1 MLNIGEGFNNINYKK
16 FIDGLEKDAELVLN
30 EKQKSQIMSR
40 RFLQNVEDQRQFL
53 NENIEQELKLQALQD
68 QQRYNVSISE
78 KGKYDGVEE
87 FNIQACADQDQKQKK
102 PVKLGCD
109 LIFSTQD
116 NNQFLYRDLWRLQD
130 QFTVNEINFYILR
143 IQHVQSVVNECSY
156 DLCIALLISVVA
168 IGLQY
173 IWSSVVAM
181 NIPGGDLGAIYR
193 NSEMKANMT
202 SSALF
207 QPHDL

>member
-1 MLNIGEGFNNINYKK
+1 M
-16 FIDGLEKDAELVLN
+16 
-30 EKQKSQIMSR
+30 
-40 RFLQNVEDQRQFL
+40 
-53 NENIEQELKLQALQD
+53 
-68 QQRYNVSISE
+68 
-78 KGKYDGVEE
+78 
-87 FNIQACADQDQKQKK
+87 
-102 PVKLGCD
+102 KLGCD

-202 SSALF
+202 SYALF
-207 QPHDL
+207 QPHDLSLYGYPQQ

>member
-1 MLNIGEGFNNINYKK
+1 
-16 FIDGLEKDAELVLN
+16 
-30 EKQKSQIMSR
+30 
-40 RFLQNVEDQRQFL
+40 
-53 NENIEQELKLQALQD
+53 
-68 QQRYNVSISE
+68 VSISE

-87 FNIQACADQDQKQKK
+87 FNILACAEQDQKQKK

-202 SSALF
+202 SYALF
-207 QPHDL
+207 QPHDLSLYGYP